1 MITASQVK
9 EILPGNKN
17 PDALAQAFNDVF
29 PKYAIDTAK
38 RTAGF
43 LAQCGHE
50 SMDFTVL
57 HENLNYGADRLHQ
70 VFPKYFPTGASAQ
83 AYNRQPEKIA
93 NKVYG
98 GRLGNGPENSGDGW
112 KFRGRG
118 AIQLTGREN
127 YQKFADS
134 IGKSLDDA
142 VAYCES
148 LEGAVE
154 SACWF
159 WQMRGLNAYCDNDDI
174 VGMSKRVN
182 GGTIGLED
190 RKTRYAKAKKVLGG

>member
-1 MITASQVK
+1 MITAAQVK
-9 EILPGNKN
+9 LVAPGNKD
-17 PDALAQAFNDVF
+17 PETLAQAFNAVL
-29 PKYAIDTAK
+29 PKYAIDSTN
-38 RTAGF
+38 RVAGF

-50 SMDFTVL
+50 SLDFTVL
-57 HENLNYGADRLHQ
+57 HENVNYSADRLHQ
-70 VFPKYFPTGASAQ
+70 VFPKYFPTAASAQ

-98 GRLGNGPENSGDGW
+98 GRLGNGPEGSGDGW

-118 AIQLTGREN
+118 AIQLTGRDN

-134 IGKSLDDA
+134 IGKTLDDA
-142 VAYCES
+142 VAYCET

-159 WQMRGLNAYCDNDDI
+159 WRTHDLNAYCDKDDI

-182 GGTIGLED
+182 GGNVGLED
-190 RKTRYAKAKKVLGG
+190 RKARYAKAKKALGE